1 SNHEANPKPGLIT
14 RREAILRVSALLGG
28 VTLAGQ
34 GAMLAGCPR
43 REAAGAAAPKPLLTA
58 EGGARLGEPAVTI
71 LPAPGP
77 PGARAAVGPFV
88 AMMVTDCYDDE
99 DQAVFREGLATV
111 DGRCRDLHGVGFLE
125 ATPGQRLALV
135 ETLDAEQARY
145 MNGLRRGGPAHW
157 FRMMK
162 ELTLLGYFTSEI
174 GYTQAMRY
182 VETPGRYDPCVPWE
196 PGEKI
201 WAQHA

>member
-1 SNHEANPKPGLIT
+1 MSHHEANPKPGLIT

-28 VTLAGQ
+28 VTLVGQ
-34 GAMLAGCPR
+34 GAMLAGCQR
-43 REAAGAAAPKPLLTA
+43 REAEGAAAPKPLFTA
-58 EGGARLGEPAVTI
+58 EDVALLDELAETI
-71 LPAPGP
+71 LPETDT
-77 PGARAAVGPFV
+77 PGAKAAAVGPFV

-145 MNGLRRGGPAHW
+145 MN
-157 FRMMK
+157 
-162 ELTLLGYFTSEI
+162 
-174 GYTQAMRY
+174 
-182 VETPGRYDPCVPWE
+182 
-196 PGEKI
+196 
-201 WAQHA
+201 

>member
-1 SNHEANPKPGLIT
+1 
-14 RREAILRVSALLGG
+14 
-28 VTLAGQ
+28 
-34 GAMLAGCPR
+34 MLAGCQR
-43 REAAGAAAPKPLLTA
+43 REAEGAAAPKPLFTA
-58 EGGARLGEPAVTI
+58 EDVALLDELAETI
-71 LPAPGP
+71 LPETDT
-77 PGARAAVGPFV
+77 PGAKAAAVGPFV